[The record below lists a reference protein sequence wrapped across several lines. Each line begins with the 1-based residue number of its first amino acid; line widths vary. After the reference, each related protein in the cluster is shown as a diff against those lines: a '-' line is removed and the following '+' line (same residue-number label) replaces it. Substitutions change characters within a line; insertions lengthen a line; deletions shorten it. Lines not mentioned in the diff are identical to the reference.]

1 MSTGLAH
8 LGFRLKRWWVLRCWQ
23 HEINH
28 LTVLH
33 DSLVNSIEYDQA
45 ALASVQLALG
55 RLAVKMAAAQS
66 MTAPR
71 ATMRPATTQ
80 GD

>member
-1 MSTGLAH
+1 
-8 LGFRLKRWWVLRCWQ
+8 
-23 HEINH
+23 
-28 LTVLH
+28 VLH